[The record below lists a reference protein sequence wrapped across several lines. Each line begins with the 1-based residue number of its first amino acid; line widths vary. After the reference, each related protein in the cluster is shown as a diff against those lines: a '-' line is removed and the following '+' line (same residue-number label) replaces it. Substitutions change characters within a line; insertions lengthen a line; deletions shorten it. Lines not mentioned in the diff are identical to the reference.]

1 MAAMMPPEIDPG
13 LRTFLLPAVLA
24 AGSLVAAAA
33 LVLRPPAAAPVA
45 AVFPPWWGAARTAV
59 AAGSAGLIVRFG
71 AGPFVVVV
79 MPQGDGSVAA
89 LRRAGAWLVVDPQ
102 VLGGCGVHGRARS

>member
-33 LVLRPPAAAPVA
+33 LVLRPPRG
-45 AVFPPWWGAARTAV
+45 GAGGRGVSALVGGGAHGGGGGVRRVDRALRGRPLRCGGN
-59 AAGSAGLIVRFG
+59 AAG
-71 AGPFVVVV
+71 
-79 MPQGDGSVAA
+79 
-89 LRRAGAWLVVDPQ
+89 
-102 VLGGCGVHGRARS
+102 